1 MHCSDV
7 CVAVHADD
15 DDEEKDEDDAG
26 EQEEDDDDAVAVAVA
41 DNSYFDD
48 CRMRSYV
55 DYPIR

>member
-7 CVAVHADD
+7 CVAVHA
-15 DDEEKDEDDAG
+15 
-26 EQEEDDDDAVAVAVA
+26 DDDDAVAVAVA